1 MAFRREKDYC
11 PSHRATKIGVTIGIV
26 GVFCIFAF
34 VFPYYGFL
42 SSAPQKQNH
51 TLSQSQANSCRCES
65 SKKTNNVKIL
75 KKNAELAK
83 QLKELNAKIQF
94 LEQERDHAPQ
104 AGPFGT
110 IKALSTNPTV
120 LPNESVNSR
129 LAKIL
134 EEVSINRELIV
145 SLANAKVIP
154 ILEIWLSNVERV
166 GIRNYL
172 VVALDDDVQEFCK
185 LNGANVYKRDRDE
198 AIDDIGKTGESSEVS
213 ALKFI
218 ILREFLELGYNV
230 LLSDID
236 VICIQNPFDHLY
248 RDADVESMTDGHD
261 NMTAY
266 GYNDL
271 YDEPAMESSRI
282 AFTRRIWVYNSGF
295 FFIRATIPSIELL
308 DRVAYRLTH
317 EEGVWDQAVFNEEL
331 FQPSHPGYI
340 GVYAS
345 KRTMDF
351 LMFMNSKVLFKS
363 VRYNPELMKLKPVI
377 VHMNYHRFDRLE
389 RMKAVVEFNV
399 NGKQN
404 ALVPFPLASTLDW
417 E

>member
-1 MAFRREKDYC
+1 ML
-11 PSHRATKIGVTIGIV
+11 PV
-26 GVFCIFAF
+26 
-34 VFPYYGFL
+34 L
-42 SSAPQKQNH
+42 
-51 TLSQSQANSCRCES
+51 
-65 SKKTNNVKIL
+65 
-75 KKNAELAK
+75 LAV
-83 QLKELNAKIQF
+83 
-94 LEQERDHAPQ
+94 
-104 AGPFGT
+104 

-236 VICIQNPFDHLY
+236 VIWLEII
-248 RDADVESMTDGHD
+248 R
-261 NMTAY
+261 
-266 GYNDL
+266 
-271 YDEPAMESSRI
+271 SSLS
-282 AFTRRIWVYNSGF
+282 AF
-295 FFIRATIPSIELL
+295 
-308 DRVAYRLTH
+308 
-317 EEGVWDQAVFNEEL
+317 
-331 FQPSHPGYI
+331 
-340 GVYAS
+340 
-345 KRTMDF
+345 
-351 LMFMNSKVLFKS
+351 
-363 VRYNPELMKLKPVI
+363 
-377 VHMNYHRFDRLE
+377 
-389 RMKAVVEFNV
+389 
-399 NGKQN
+399 
-404 ALVPFPLASTLDW
+404 
-417 E
+417 